1 MIHRGLKLR
10 APGPEPQQPLH
21 CHGLRDGPV
30 NQPGWVPPSQHGLTL
45 GPSGAVGTVFV
56 NLFWHCL
63 GLGLLAGSFEGT
75 TRALGG
81 RGQRV
86 SLQKDAEV
94 LDVNMRFSCA
104 TRLLCP
110 WDSPGKN
117 TGVGRHALLQ
127 GIFLTQE
134 DGTWVQCIS
143 CIGSQFIYH

>member
-94 LDVNMRFSCA
+94 LDVNMRFSCVCVFVYVS
-104 TRLLCP
+104 LLF
-110 WDSPGKN
+110 
-117 TGVGRHALLQ
+117 
-127 GIFLTQE
+127 FLNYFLIE
-134 DGTWVQCIS
+134 G
-143 CIGSQFIYH
+143 